1 MAGCRYFH
9 ISRRGSVILLLITM
23 ATTLTILEL
32 YRYRRQLYLN
42 PEQQYMPFVWK
53 ADRKDLDNPLI
64 HKHRYRFILNNE
76 TICKS
81 DARVFLLIYVLSSR
95 RNKLS
100 RQIIRQTWASARE
113 YDGKHVRVVFLTGQ
127 KNDGSDTSLKRE
139 SKQYG
144 DIIEGNFQDTYENL
158 TYKSVMG
165 LHWATNYCNTTSF
178 ILRTDD
184 DVVVNIYK
192 LVHFL
197 REIDIGPK
205 QTSGFLYCN
214 VQGQGYGVLPIRT
227 DKSKFF
233 INKTD
238 YMFDLYPPYCHGPGY
253 VFSVDVA
260 TQLLESTRK
269 VPFLKFED
277 VFMGF
282 CTKIAGI
289 EPLNNFFGFYVD
301 ISYDYWKPFHW
312 TVLKH
317 LGRAFETDSKQY
329 EYSPV
334 KKSITYYRI
343 LLFLIILGGLL
354 VCILCLSFVVCFI
367 PWICQRLFR
376 YSRYA
381 IPAIIVRVRNL
392 NIRLVRHSGVDISP
406 TNLRIARREFV

>member
-1 MAGCRYFH
+1 M
-9 ISRRGSVILLLITM
+9 ITLT
-23 ATTLTILEL
+23 TTLTILEL
-32 YRYRRQLYLN
+32 YRYLRQFFLH
-42 PEQQYMPFVWK
+42 PEQQYMPFIWE
-53 ADRKDLDNPLI
+53 ADRNNLDDPLI
-64 HKHRYRFILNNE
+64 HKHKYQFNLNNE
-76 TICKS
+76 TIC
-81 DARVFLLIYVLSSR
+81 DFRVFLLVYVLSSR
-95 RNKLS
+95 RNELS

-113 YDGKHVRVVFLTGQ
+113 YDDNNVRVVFLTGQ
-127 KNDGSDTSLKRE
+127 KNDGSDASLKRE
-139 SKQYG
+139 SKKYG

-165 LHWATNYCNTTSF
+165 LHWATNYCNTTRF
-178 ILRTDD
+178 ILKTDD

-197 REIDIGPK
+197 KEIDSGPK

-214 VQGQGYGVLPIRT
+214 VEGQGYGVLPIRS
-227 DKSKFF
+227 DKSKFYM
-233 INKTD
+233 NETD
-238 YMFDLYPPYCHGPGY
+238 YVFDLYPPYCHGPGY

-282 CTKIAGI
+282 CTRVAGI
-289 EPLNNFFGFYVD
+289 EPRNNFFGFYVD
-301 ISYDYWKPFHW
+301 IFYNNWKPFHW

-343 LLFLIILGGLL
+343 LLFLIILGALL

-367 PWICQRLFR
+367 PWVCKRLFR
-376 YSRYA
+376 FSRYA
-381 IPAIIVRVRNL
+381 IPAIIVHVRNL
-392 NIRLVRHSGVDISP
+392 NIRFVRPSGVDISP
-406 TNLRIARREFV
+406 TNLSKPRREFV